1 MKNSMDPVIQNSLY
15 KAKECQTRKPG
26 FLVDDDDD
34 EGGCMSL
41 VRYNYSSE

>member
-1 MKNSMDPVIQNSLY
+1 MMKNSTNLMYPVIQNSLY

-26 FLVDDDDD
+26 FLVDDDD

-41 VRYNYSSE
+41 VRYN